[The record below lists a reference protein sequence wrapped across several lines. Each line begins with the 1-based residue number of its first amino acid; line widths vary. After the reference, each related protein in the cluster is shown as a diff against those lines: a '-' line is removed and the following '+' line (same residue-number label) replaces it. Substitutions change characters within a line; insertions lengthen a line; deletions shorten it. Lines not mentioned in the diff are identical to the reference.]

1 MNGIIIFCGLVVLLW
16 FGRSILIPLLVA
28 IFLWYLINA
37 IAAYF
42 RKILPFSYCEKK
54 CPRFWPGFFNI
65 VSIILSASSLLFLFY
80 TFATQINPMFSEFV
94 DRIPEIQNKLT
105 TLGTYIFN
113 SLGLKFDIN
122 MFPNLSDIVK
132 TVGSSAANI
141 ATSVGMILIYI
152 LFLFV
157 EQSTFHEKMTN
168 LFESK
173 SKTKKFGYIVESFD
187 KNMKKYLFVKTFIA
201 AATGIC
207 AYIWLRIIGLEFA
220 GVWAFLVFVMNY
232 IPTIGSIVACSLPIL
247 YALIS
252 GDSLHLPFLTTVGL
266 VTLEIIFGNILD
278 PKMMGKT
285 LNLSTLAILINL
297 VFWGVLWGIA
307 GMFFSVPILAAIFII
322 TAQFDSTRWIAVIL
336 SADGQIPDKTE
347 D

>member
-1 MNGIIIFCGLVVLLW
+1 MNGIIIFCGLVILLW

-42 RKILPFSYCEKK
+42 RKIMPFSNCIKK

-65 VSIILSASSLLFLFY
+65 VSILLSASSLLFLFY

-105 TLGTYIFN
+105 TLGSYIFN

-122 MFPNLSDIVK
+122 MFPNLADIVK
-132 TVGSSAANI
+132 TVGASAANI

-157 EQSTFHEKMTN
+157 EQSTFHAKMNN

-201 AATGIC
+201 AATGIG
-207 AYIWLRIIGLEFA
+207 AYIWLRTIGLEFA
-220 GVWAFLVFVMNY
+220 GVWAFLVFIMNY
-232 IPTIGSIVACSLPIL
+232 IPTIGSIVACAMPIL

-252 GDSLHLPFLTTVGL
+252 GDSLHLPFLTATGL
-266 VTLEIIFGNILD
+266 VMLEIIFGNILD
-278 PKMMGKT
+278 PKLMGKT

-297 VFWGVLWGIA
+297 VFWGGLWGIA

-336 SADGQIPDKTE
+336 SADGRIPDKTE